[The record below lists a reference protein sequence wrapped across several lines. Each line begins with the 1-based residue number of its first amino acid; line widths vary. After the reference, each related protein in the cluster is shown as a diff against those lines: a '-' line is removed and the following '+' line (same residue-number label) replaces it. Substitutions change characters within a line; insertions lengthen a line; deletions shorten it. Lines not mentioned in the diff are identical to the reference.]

1 MKDFRNGMFD
11 FNGDGGEDNINWGIF
26 ATYPDR

>member
-1 MKDFRNGMFD
+1 MKDFRSGMLD
-11 FNGDGGEDNINWGIF
+11 FNGGGVEDNINWGIF